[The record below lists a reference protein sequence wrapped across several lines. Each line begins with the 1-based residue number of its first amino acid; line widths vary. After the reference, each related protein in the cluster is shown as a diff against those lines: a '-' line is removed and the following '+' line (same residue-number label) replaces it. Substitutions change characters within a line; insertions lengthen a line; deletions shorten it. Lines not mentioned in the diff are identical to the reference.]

1 MSSHEPILDLSKQ
14 RYTYFPI
21 EYNNLHKLYV
31 KQIDCFWR
39 VEEIDLSQDSHAFDK
54 LTSDEKFFIAHVLAF
69 FAMSDSLIMDNIMEN
84 FLNEVIVPEA
94 KSFYSF
100 QSAMESIHSFTY
112 SLLIDSII
120 KDNPAKEKLFN
131 AINEFPAIEYK
142 NMWIK
147 KWFNKKRTFA
157 SRLVAFACV
166 EGIFFSGSFCSIFW
180 LKKRGISMKGLIFS
194 NELISRD
201 EALHTEFAIELFNT
215 LVNKPSTYK
224 IKEIIK
230 EAVLIEQDFIIES
243 LPCRLV
249 GMNSDLM
256 KKYIEFVGDRLA
268 VQLCGE
274 KIYNTEN
281 PFVWMEM
288 ISLEG
293 KTNFFENKVSDYALA
308 STDKTEEDFKLDSD
322 CF

>member
-1 MSSHEPILDLSKQ
+1 MSSHEPILDLTKQ

-39 VEEIDLSQDSHAFDK
+39 AEEIDLSQDSEAFDK
-54 LTSDEKFFIAHVLAF
+54 LSSDEKFFIAHVLAF
-69 FAMSDSLIMDNIMEN
+69 FAMSDSLVMDNLMEN
-84 FLNEVIVPEA
+84 FLNEVIIQEA

-120 KDNPAKEKLFN
+120 KDKPAKEKLFN
-131 AINEFPAIEYK
+131 AVNEFPAIEQK
-142 NMWIK
+142 NNWIK

-166 EGIFFSGSFCSIFW
+166 EGIFFSGSFCSIYW
-180 LKKRGISMKGLIFS
+180 LKKRSISMKGLIFS

-201 EALHTEFAIELFNT
+201 EALHTEFAIELFHT
-215 LVNKPSTYK
+215 LNNKTSTYK
-224 IKEIIK
+224 IKEIIN
-230 EAVLIEQDFIIES
+230 EAVLIEQDFIVES

-249 GMNSDLM
+249 GMNSDMM
-256 KKYIEFVGDRLA
+256 KQYIEFVGDRLCT
-268 VQLCGE
+268 QLCGE
-274 KIYNTEN
+274 KIYNTSN
-281 PFVWMEM
+281 PFDFMEM
-288 ISLEG
+288 ISLES
-293 KTNFFENKVSDYALA
+293 KTNFFESRVSEYSLSTTNKTKD
-308 STDKTEEDFKLDSD
+308 DFKFDLS
-322 CF
+322 F